1 MEALKTGK
9 IGINVKPREK
19 GRNNVYQQLP
29 TLLDVTC
36 CVRLHNLLRV
46 VGSFCAKFETSQTF
60 EPTTPNISFVPW
72 SPKRSATML
81 HRFAQLFQHCWGHA
95 RALHMVYN
103 VLRVVTFPRCTAD
116 PNIIGSCF
124 VHLHTTANT
133 NATTSDIVGPTLLGV
148 VASVYTS
155 PLVLGLQILARLY
168 QRCLTSCHLR
178 LLHTRQQFA
187 ATRCSDTRQPQ
198 ISVVENFCENLCL
211 RNRILSP

>member
-1 MEALKTGK
+1 
-9 IGINVKPREK
+9 
-19 GRNNVYQQLP
+19 
-29 TLLDVTC
+29 
-36 CVRLHNLLRV
+36 
-46 VGSFCAKFETSQTF
+46 
-60 EPTTPNISFVPW
+60 
-72 SPKRSATML
+72 ML
-81 HRFAQLFQHCWGHA
+81 HRLAQLFQHCWGHA

-103 VLRVVTFPRCTAD
+103 VLRVVTFHDALQ
-116 PNIIGSCF
+116 I
-124 VHLHTTANT
+124 
-133 NATTSDIVGPTLLGV
+133 PTLLGAVSSICTPLPTRTQQLPTMLGV

-155 PLVLGLQILARLY
+155 PLVLGLQILVRLY

>member
-1 MEALKTGK
+1 MFTNNSQHCWMLHVASVCTTCCVLLGVFAPSLKP
-9 IGINVKPREK
+9 VKLL
-19 GRNNVYQQLP
+19 NQQLP
-29 TLLDVTC
+29 TFLLF
-36 CVRLHNLLRV
+36 RGLRM
-46 VGSFCAKFETSQTF
+46 
-60 EPTTPNISFVPW
+60 
-72 SPKRSATML
+72 KRSATML

-133 NATTSDIVGPTLLGV
+133 NATPSDIVGPTLLGV

>member
-1 MEALKTGK
+1 MLSPVKKDATMFTNNSQHCWMLHVASVCTTCCVLLRVFAPSLKP
-9 IGINVKPREK
+9 VKLL
-19 GRNNVYQQLP
+19 NQQLP
-29 TLLDVTC
+29 TFLLF
-36 CVRLHNLLRV
+36 RGLRM
-46 VGSFCAKFETSQTF
+46 K
-60 EPTTPNISFVPW
+60 P
-72 SPKRSATML
+72 SATML

-133 NATTSDIVGPTLLGV
+133 NATTSDIVGPTMLGV